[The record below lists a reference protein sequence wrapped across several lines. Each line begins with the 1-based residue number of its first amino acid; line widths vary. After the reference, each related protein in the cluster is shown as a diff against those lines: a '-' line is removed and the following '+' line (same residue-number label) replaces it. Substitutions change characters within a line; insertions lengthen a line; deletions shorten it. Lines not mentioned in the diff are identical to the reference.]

1 MAFNVLIVDD
11 SFSMRAVIKRT
22 IKASGFNIG
31 KFFEAKN
38 GIEALNILNE
48 EWLDLV
54 LTDYNMP
61 EMDGLTLITEMK
73 KTENMQDIPAVMI
86 TTEGSK
92 QRVAEF
98 MAKGAAD
105 YIKKPFTP
113 EEIRQKLNRIMGET
127 DDGEGI
133 LDDGDEELDF

>member
-11 SFSMRAVIKRT
+11 SLSMRAVIKRT
-22 IKASGFNIG
+22 IKASGFHIGNI
-31 KFFEAKN
+31 FEAQN

-61 EMDGLTLITEMK
+61 EMDGLALITEMK
-73 KTENMQDIPAVMI
+73 KSENMQDIPTVMI
-86 TTEGSK
+86 TTEGSR

-127 DDGEGI
+127 DDGEEI
-133 LDDGDEELDF
+133 LDNGDEELDF